1 MVKNIKKST
10 QMLVFSLKLI
20 NSSKK
25 STLIFTNI
33 LNVFLA
39 IFPFLLVQINGK
51 VINGV
56 EQKNIEKVIL
66 YFILMLLVTCLNNVF
81 TNIFSYKL
89 VSYQYDLNLRV
100 QDNIICKSQKIKY
113 EKFENSELYDKLK
126 RASENAATQP
136 YELYIVSLQLIR
148 NIIQFIYVVI
158 LLINSKIPGIFLF
171 FLAAGLLVFPNFSF
185 IKKEYQ
191 LQKELAIR
199 FRKKNYFKNLIET
212 IPSVKEVR
220 VFQNAN
226 LFRQRFRSEG
236 LSINER
242 IIDYGKKRNILEGL
256 CTITIFLLAS
266 VYQFFCIKNT
276 VKGIYSI
283 GEMSVYIQIIS
294 KVNGVITDTLSSVY
308 EIYKKSLFIEHL
320 YDYLNLGEETS
331 NQELFVR
338 QIIKSKNNI
347 LKFENVNFKY
357 PSGQHNAISNLSFS
371 ISQGELMA
379 IVGRNGS
386 GKSTIINLICRLYEP
401 QSGEILIND
410 VPIKKICLDE
420 WRALLKVTFQDFIKY
435 EFSLKENILLNQ
447 EYKASFF
454 EYLTQMLSIDKIAEK
469 LPNGI
474 DSQIG
479 VIFDNGTQLSQGEW
493 QKIAVCRSLYKNGKI
508 LILDEPSSA
517 LDKQT
522 EENLFKIVKQMLE
535 EKRILFALIITHNF
549 TNLQYADKIL
559 KLD

>member
-386 GKSTIINLICRLYEP
+386 GKSTIISLICRLYEP